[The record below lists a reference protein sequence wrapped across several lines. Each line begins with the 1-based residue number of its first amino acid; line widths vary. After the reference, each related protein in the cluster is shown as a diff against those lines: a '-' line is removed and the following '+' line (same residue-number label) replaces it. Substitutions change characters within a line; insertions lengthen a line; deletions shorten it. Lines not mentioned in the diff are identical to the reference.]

1 VTTDL
6 APPQPESAGAD
17 ASSAPPANYFEI
29 YKLAVEM
36 ADRISARRM
45 LANTFFVTMNTGLA
59 ALLGAHSFHWYVAGA
74 GMVLSIVWWALLKS
88 YRDLNTA
95 KYEVI
100 LAMEDR
106 LPARILG
113 DEWATLKREPIK
125 LTLKQSTLKE
135 RFTEYWELGSV
146 ERIIPWIFVVIYVVA
161 LVSQSTP

>member
-1 VTTDL
+1 MAADP
-6 APPQPESAGAD
+6 ASPRPESAGAD
-17 ASSAPPANYFEI
+17 ASAALPASYFEM

-59 ALLGAHSFHWYVAGA
+59 ALLGAHPFQWYVAGA
-74 GMVLSIVWWALLKS
+74 GIVLSIVWWALLKS

-95 KYEVI
+95 KYKVI

-106 LPARILG
+106 LPARIFA
-113 DEWATLKREPIK
+113 DEWASLKREPMK
-125 LTLKQSTLKE
+125 LALKRSTLKE

-146 ERIIPWIFVVIYVVA
+146 ERIIPWVFAVIYVVA
-161 LVSQSTP
+161 LLSRSAP